1 MKTGFLSSITSS
13 FFLIFLSEITDKT
26 FIIIILM
33 TSKLPPLILYITAL
47 SATLLMNYISIGLG
61 YILPLIINQT
71 VMNCIAFSLFLM
83 FGIIS
88 IMEGKAIEKNK
99 GLSDLF
105 ELTKKELEKEEEE
118 EQDYYLMVE
127 TDENEYENIKTEA
140 TTPHNSRKKNN
151 KNIDFYNNNN
161 NNNQTTYGLCLALF
175 ITFLL
180 SDIGDK
186 SQIATIT
193 IAAVYNL
200 YGVLI
205 GTTLA
210 FLLTCALGILCGNFI
225 CQKIS
230 TKNIMYI
237 GGGIFLFFAGE
248 LLYKLTG

>member
-1 MKTGFLSSITSS
+1 
-13 FFLIFLSEITDKT
+13 
-26 FIIIILM
+26 
-33 TSKLPPLILYITAL
+33 
-47 SATLLMNYISIGLG
+47 
-61 YILPLIINQT
+61 
-71 VMNCIAFSLFLM
+71 
-83 FGIIS
+83 
-88 IMEGKAIEKNK
+88 MEGKAIEKNK

-140 TTPHNSRKKNN
+140 TTPHNSRLKNN

>member
-1 MKTGFLSSITSS
+1 
-13 FFLIFLSEITDKT
+13 
-26 FIIIILM
+26 M
-33 TSKLPPLILYITAL
+33 TSKLPSLILYLTAL

-105 ELTKKELEKEEEE
+105 ELTKKELEIEED
-118 EQDYYLMVE
+118 EQDYYLMVDTE
-127 TDENEYENIKTEA
+127 DNEYDTKTEA
-140 TTPHNSRKKNN
+140 TTPHNSRIKSNIKNN
-151 KNIDFYNNNN
+151 DNNK
-161 NNNQTTYGLCLALF
+161 TTYGLCFALF
-175 ITFLL
+175 FTFLL

-186 SQIATIT
+186 SQIATVT

-200 YGVLI
+200 YGVII

-210 FLLTCALGILCGNFI
+210 FILSCALGILCGNFI
-225 CQKIS
+225 CQRIS

-237 GGGIFLFFAGE
+237 GGGIFLLFAGE

>member
-1 MKTGFLSSITSS
+1 MTTVFLSSITSS

-33 TSKLPPLILYITAL
+33 TSKLPSLILYITAL

-61 YILPLIINQT
+61 YLLPLIINQT

-88 IMEGKAIEKNK
+88 IMEGKAIEKNN

-105 ELTKKELEKEEEE
+105 ELTKKELEIEEEE

-127 TDENEYENIKTEA
+127 TEDNEYDMKTEA
-140 TTPHNSRKKNN
+140 TTPHNSRIKSNIKNN
-151 KNIDFYNNNN
+151 EIYNNK
-161 NNNQTTYGLCLALF
+161 TTYGLCFALF

-200 YGVLI
+200 YGVII

-210 FLLTCALGILCGNFI
+210 FILSCALGILCGNFI
-225 CQKIS
+225 CQRIS

-237 GGGIFLFFAGE
+237 GGGIFLLFAGE

>member
-1 MKTGFLSSITSS
+1 
-13 FFLIFLSEITDKT
+13 
-26 FIIIILM
+26 M

-140 TTPHNSRKKNN
+140 TTPHNSRIKNN
-151 KNIDFYNNNN
+151 IKNNEIYNNK
-161 NNNQTTYGLCLALF
+161 TTYGLCFALF

>member
-83 FGIIS
+83 FGILS

-105 ELTKKELEKEEEE
+105 ELTKKELEIDEEV
-118 EQDYYLMVE
+118 EQDYYLMIE
-127 TDENEYENIKTEA
+127 TDENEYESIKTEA
-140 TTPHNSRKKNN
+140 TTPHNSRLKNNNKKN
-151 KNIDFYNNNN
+151 DFNNNK
-161 NNNQTTYGLCLALF
+161 TTYGLCFALF

-186 SQIATIT
+186 SQIATVT

-200 YGVLI
+200 YGVII

-210 FLLTCALGILCGNFI
+210 FILTCALGILCGNFI
-225 CQKIS
+225 CQRIS

-237 GGGIFLFFAGE
+237 GGGIFLLFAGE